1 MGRSNLFGTIA
12 ACVMMA
18 GCASDA
24 QPPVTPTLPDYDDL
38 VLRKVADELA
48 SAPADCGWCVM
59 IEDYARMRAEIRAIR
74 GVGED

>member
-1 MGRSNLFGTIA
+1 MDRSRLLGAVA
-12 ACVMMA
+12 ACAMLV
-18 GCASDA
+18 GCASADQA
-24 QPPVTPTLPDYDDL
+24 PVTPTVPDYDDL

-74 GVGED
+74 GAGED